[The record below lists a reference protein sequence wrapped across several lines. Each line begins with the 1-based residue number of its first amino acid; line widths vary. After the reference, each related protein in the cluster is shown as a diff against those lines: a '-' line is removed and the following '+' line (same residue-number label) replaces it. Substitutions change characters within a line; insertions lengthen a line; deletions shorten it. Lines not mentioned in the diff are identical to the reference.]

1 MNRQQLHRWA
11 LTGALL
17 LATPAMATSP
27 LAANETLIDPGVL
40 ANSTGAIGLNM
51 AAGDS
56 NAQLN
61 AGALAVTVGQ
71 GVAAPLVNGHQHV
84 QLGEIAASTLQRST
98 IANGALANTAG
109 LVSVNQVSG
118 ESNAQAN
125 GFAIGLG
132 FEGQVLAEAELAAE
146 VTGNLTWQE
155 TAEGN
160 AERSLEARIE
170 NGAFRA
176 AKGLVQI
183 NQLAGAGNRTAN
195 KFALEVS
202 PGASNGQ

>member
-1 MNRQQLHRWA
+1 MNKQHLNLCA
-11 LTGALL
+11 LVGAIILS
-17 LATPAMATSP
+17 TPS
-27 LAANETLIDPGVL
+27 LAAGPLFENNSLIDPRAL
-40 ANSTGAIGLNM
+40 SNSTGAIGLNM
-51 AAGDS
+51 ATGDG

-71 GVAAPLVNGHQHV
+71 GVSSLVSAQQSV
-84 QLGEIAASTLQRST
+84 QLNEIAASTLQRST
-98 IANGALANTAG
+98 IATGALANVAG
-109 LVSVNQVSG
+109 LVSVNQASG

-132 FEGQVLAEAELAAE
+132 LEGQVLAEADLAAE
-146 VTGNLTWQE
+146 VTGNLSYQ
-155 TAEGN
+155 AAGEGE

-183 NQLAGAGNRTAN
+183 NQLAGAGNKTAN

-202 PGASNGQ
+202 PSVSNGQ

>member
-1 MNRQQLHRWA
+1 MNKQHLNLCA
-11 LTGALL
+11 LVGAIILS
-17 LATPAMATSP
+17 TPS
-27 LAANETLIDPGVL
+27 LAAGPLFENNSLIDPRAL
-40 ANSTGAIGLNM
+40 SNSTGAIGLNM
-51 AAGDS
+51 ATGDG

-71 GVAAPLVNGHQHV
+71 GVSSLVSAQQSV
-84 QLGEIAASTLQRST
+84 QLNEIAASTLQRST
-98 IANGALANTAG
+98 IATGALANVAG
-109 LVSVNQVSG
+109 LVSVNQASG

-132 FEGQVLAEAELAAE
+132 LEGQVLAEADLAAE
-146 VTGNLTWQE
+146 VTGNLSYQ
-155 TAEGN
+155 AAGEGDV
-160 AERSLEARIE
+160 ERSLEARIE

-183 NQLAGAGNRTAN
+183 NQLAGAGNKTAN

-202 PGASNGQ
+202 PSASNGQ

>member
-1 MNRQQLHRWA
+1 MNKQHLNLCA
-11 LTGALL
+11 LISALL
-17 LATPAMATSP
+17 LAAPTTAAGP
-27 LAANETLIDPGVL
+27 LFDNDSLIDSRVF

-51 AAGDS
+51 AAGDG

-61 AGALAVTVGQ
+61 AGALAVAVGQ
-71 GVAAPLVNGHQHV
+71 GVASLVTARQNV
-84 QLGEIAASTLQRST
+84 QLNEIAASTLQRST
-98 IANGALANTAG
+98 IATGALANVSG

-132 FEGQVLAEAELAAE
+132 LEGQVLAEADLAAE
-146 VTGNLTWQE
+146 VTGNLTYQE
-155 TAEGN
+155 TGEGA

-183 NQLAGAGNRTAN
+183 NQLAGAGNKTAN

-202 PGASNGQ
+202 TGASNGQ

>member
-1 MNRQQLHRWA
+1 MNRQHLHICA
-11 LTGALL
+11 LMSALVL
-17 LATPAMATSP
+17 VTPAQAAGP
-27 LAANETLIDPGVL
+27 LFENDSLIDPRAL

-51 AAGDS
+51 AAGDG

-61 AGALAVTVGQ
+61 AGALAITVGQ
-71 GVAAPLVNGHQHV
+71 GVSSLVSTQQSV
-84 QLGEIAASTLQRST
+84 QLNEIAASTLQRST
-98 IANGALANTAG
+98 IATGALANVAG
-109 LVSVNQVSG
+109 LISVNQVSG

-132 FEGQVLAEAELAAE
+132 LDGQVLAEADLAAE
-146 VTGNLTWQE
+146 VTGNLTYQE
-155 TAEGN
+155 AAEGG

-170 NGAFRA
+170 NGAFQS

-183 NQLAGAGNRTAN
+183 NQLAGAGNKTAN

-202 PGASNGQ
+202 PSASNGQ

>member
-1 MNRQQLHRWA
+1 MNKQHLNLCA
-11 LTGALL
+11 LISALL
-17 LATPAMATSP
+17 LATPTTAAGP
-27 LAANETLIDPGVL
+27 LFDNDSLIDSRVF
-40 ANSTGAIGLNM
+40 ANSKGAIGLNM
-51 AAGDS
+51 AAGDG

-61 AGALAVTVGQ
+61 AGALAVAVGQ
-71 GVAAPLVNGHQHV
+71 GVASLVTAKQNV
-84 QLGEIAASTLQRST
+84 QLNEIAASTLQRST
-98 IANGALANTAG
+98 IATGALANVSG

-132 FEGQVLAEAELAAE
+132 LEGQVLAEADLAAE
-146 VTGNLTWQE
+146 VTGNLTYQE
-155 TAEGN
+155 TGEG
-160 AERSLEARIE
+160 AADRSLEARIE

-183 NQLAGAGNRTAN
+183 NQLAGAGNKTAN

-202 PGASNGQ
+202 TGASNGQ

>member
-1 MNRQQLHRWA
+1 MNKQPLKLCV
-11 LTGALL
+11 LTAALL
-17 LATPAMATSP
+17 TASQSQASGPMFENDS
-27 LAANETLIDPGVL
+27 LINQGTL
-40 ANSTGAIGLNM
+40 ANSTGAIGLNI
-51 AAGDS
+51 AAGDG

-61 AGALAVTVGQ
+61 AGALAVAVGQ
-71 GVAAPLVNGHQHV
+71 GVSSLAQGQQRVELN
-84 QLGEIAASTLQRST
+84 EIAASSLQRST
-98 IANGALANTAG
+98 IANGALANVAG

-132 FEGQVLAEAELAAE
+132 LEGEVLAEAQLAAE
-146 VTGNLTWQE
+146 VTGNLSYQQSE
-155 TAEGN
+155 SGAD
-160 AERSLEARIE
+160 RSLEARIE
-170 NGAFRA
+170 NGAFNS

-183 NQLAGAGNRTAN
+183 NQLAGAGNKTAN

>member
-1 MNRQQLHRWA
+1 MNKPHLHLCA
-11 LTGALL
+11 LLGALV
-17 LATPAMATSP
+17 LATPAQATGP
-27 LAANETLIDPGVL
+27 LFSNDALIDPHSL

-51 AAGDS
+51 ASGDG

-71 GVAAPLVNGHQHV
+71 GISSLVSAQQHV
-84 QLGEIAASTLQRST
+84 QLNEIAASTMQRST
-98 IANGALANTAG
+98 IATGALANVAG

-132 FEGQVLAEAELAAE
+132 LEGQVLAEADLAAE
-146 VTGNLTWQE
+146 VTGNLTYQSG
-155 TAEGN
+155 GN
-160 AERSLEARIE
+160 GVDRSLEARIE
-170 NGAFRA
+170 KGAFNA

-183 NQLAGAGNRTAN
+183 NQLAGAGNKTAN